1 MSKISVTTI
10 AGLTSG
16 GDANT
21 VKIES
26 GDTLEVVSNATVGGD
41 LTVDTSTL
49 KVDSS
54 NNNVGI
60 GETSP
65 LGKLHIKS
73 GDSAA
78 SSVNGNANEL
88 VVENSD
94 YTGITVLGEN
104 ETSIMFGDNEDPDV
118 GRIVYFHGTNTMSF
132 MTNTNNAMHIDSTG
146 AVTKPKQPA
155 FLARPASDQDGI
167 AINADI
173 VVVFG
178 TEIFDQNA
186 DFSSNTFTAPVDG
199 RYHLDT
205 SIYCEYIDTG
215 ASIVYVTIVTSNRT
229 YFNVID
235 PNFSADATYWTFL
248 MSVLADMDANDTAQV
263 KFTQIGGTAQ
273 ANVHRDSHFSG
284 YLVC

>member
-1 MSKISVTTI
+1 MALTKVIGNGLGATQEGAITFNEGSADVDFRVESNANINMLLVDSGGEVVTIGGLASTAGNEDAGYFPLQVGNTGSSATI
-10 AGLTSG
+10 MQMLTSASG
-16 GDANT
+16 TGTIHFGDA
-21 VKIES
+21 VS
-26 GDTLEVVSNATVGGD
+26 GAGRYAGYMFYNH
-41 LTVDTSTL
+41 
-49 KVDSS
+49 S
-54 NNNVGI
+54 NNSLGL
-60 GETSP
+60 GTS
-65 LGKLHIKS
+65 G
-73 GDSAA
+73 ATQ
-78 SSVNGNANEL
+78 V
-88 VVENSD
+88 
-94 YTGITVLGEN
+94 T
-104 ETSIMFGDNEDPDV
+104 
-118 GRIVYFHGTNTMSF
+118 
-132 MTNTNNAMHIDSTG
+132 IDSTG
-146 AVTKPKQPA
+146 AMTKPNQPA

-215 ASIVYVTIVTSNRT
+215 ASLVYVTIVTSNRT

>member
-1 MSKISVTTI
+1 MSKITVTTI
-10 AGLTSG
+10 AGATSAA
-16 GDANT
+16 DANK

-132 MTNTNNAMHIDSTG
+132 MTNANNAMHIDSAG
-146 AVTKPKQPA
+146 RVTKPLHPA
-155 FLARPASDQDGI
+155 FSIGGGPNSYRDSGGNETVILHGQS
-167 AINADI
+167 
-173 VVVFG
+173 G
-178 TEIFDQNA
+178 TFPGDMNIGGH
-186 DFSSNTFTAPVDG
+186 FSYSNGRFTAPIAG
-199 RYHLDT
+199 NYMFTYTLTSGDT
-205 SIYCEYIDTG
+205 NSHFIELRKNNASQNTILLYTTIYQSGCHSAIMTLAAND
-215 ASIVYVTIVTSNRT
+215 YVTAQRRGTS
-229 YFNVID
+229 YGVY
-235 PNFSADATYWTFL
+235 SA
-248 MSVLADMDANDTAQV
+248 
-263 KFTQIGGTAQ
+263 I
-273 ANVHRDSHFSG
+273 FSG
-284 YLVC
+284 FLIG

>member
-1 MSKISVTTI
+1 MALTKVIG
-10 AGLTSG
+10 AGLGAVTQDGAATFNEGSADVDFRVESNANINMLLVDSGGEVVTIGGLASTAGNEDAGYFPLQVGNTGSSATIMQMLTSASGTGTIHFGDAVSGAGRYAGYMFYNHSNNSLGLGTSG
-16 GDANT
+16 
-21 VKIES
+21 
-26 GDTLEVVSNATVGGD
+26 ATQV
-41 LTVDTSTL
+41 T
-49 KVDSS
+49 
-54 NNNVGI
+54 
-60 GETSP
+60 
-65 LGKLHIKS
+65 
-73 GDSAA
+73 
-78 SSVNGNANEL
+78 
-88 VVENSD
+88 
-94 YTGITVLGEN
+94 
-104 ETSIMFGDNEDPDV
+104 
-118 GRIVYFHGTNTMSF
+118 
-132 MTNTNNAMHIDSTG
+132 IDSTG
-146 AVTKPKQPA
+146 AMTKPNQPA

-215 ASIVYVTIVTSNRT
+215 ASLVYVTIVTSNRT